1 VLIVSVKLEKFAFG
15 DSSPSTR
22 ELSSFFTLLYSSKVS
37 SRIWSL
43 HLVYRIEE
51 NMLKKA
57 NQKRRLDEMVI
68 AEGDFTTDYLQKLD
82 WRDYLDDGQLEELGV
97 DASNDQEAE
106 GKEGKAGGT
115 SLQSAAEIRQAL
127 AAAEDE
133 EDAAAAKAAVAE
145 MEVDRSDFSGD
156 AQGASTVTKDGLVRT
171 NGDGAPEVEEEDDPL
186 KGTVDGFMV
195 HFVEDNWELFD

>member
-1 VLIVSVKLEKFAFG
+1 
-15 DSSPSTR
+15 
-22 ELSSFFTLLYSSKVS
+22 
-37 SRIWSL
+37 
-43 HLVYRIEE
+43 
-51 NMLKKA
+51 MLKKA

-97 DASNDQEAE
+97 DASNGAQED
-106 GKEGKAGGT
+106 GKPGTGGGAI
-115 SLQSAAEIRQAL
+115 QSAAEIRQAL

-145 MEVDRSDFSGD
+145 MDVDRSDFSGD
-156 AQGASTVTKDGLVRT
+156 AQGGASTTVTKDGLVRT
-171 NGDGAPEVEEEDDPL
+171 NGDGAPEVAEEEEDPL

-195 HFVEDNWELFD
+195 NFVEDYWELFD